1 MSYLDT
7 GIWGTFYMR
16 LQARIVV
23 VIVQHNRRTQAFST
37 CQRGSWARSSC
48 NNKLAQAALKN
59 FVQLRKNQHQCLRS
73 GKMVGDSPKLPTLR
87 VSLELL
93 WPQKS
98 WASNFMSMSWG
109 LIIRASLGGMTAPVQ
124 LAYLQDSFAWGH
136 IAQGRCPS
144 QCRI

>member
-1 MSYLDT
+1 MWLLLSSIIEGL
-7 GIWGTFYMR
+7 R
-16 LQARIVV
+16 LFQHARS
-23 VIVQHNRRTQAFST
+23 QAFST
-37 CQRGSWARSSC
+37 CQKGSWARSSH

-73 GKMVGDSPKLPTLR
+73 GKMVEDSPEMTYTEGSSRTPLATE
-87 VSLELL
+87 ELGFH
-93 WPQKS
+93 
-98 WASNFMSMSWG
+98 FMSVSWG

-124 LAYLQDSFAWGH
+124 LAYLQGGFARGH